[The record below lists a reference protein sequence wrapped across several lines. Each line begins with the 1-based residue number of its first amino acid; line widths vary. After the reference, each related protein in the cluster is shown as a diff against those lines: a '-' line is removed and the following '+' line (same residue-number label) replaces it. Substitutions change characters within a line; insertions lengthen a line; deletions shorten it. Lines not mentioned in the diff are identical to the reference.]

1 MGSDHATRLWLCPV
15 KGHGALKFSD
25 SQAFKKHMLLY
36 HSELFGESQLEA
48 LAQMNSKPLSKPFT
62 SCPLCDKL
70 ADDLSGLGSMSGE
83 RKPDNLPRHISG
95 HLKEL
100 AILAFPPAEGHT
112 SSKKVK
118 SSQSDVSRNCSQSYL
133 PELPEVF
140 RTYAPLIDTAMIYPD
155 TQLQRWECD
164 NCGRYRLEIGPD
176 QICPDCQHLRCDT
189 CTVFTE
195 KQPPNLM
202 APLTSLARL
211 HEEGGSF
218 YDEMWFEDKNQD
230 EARQNREDEWRFW
243 TETHYPPYNGHF
255 DDPNLQELINK
266 YKQGTFYL

>member
-1 MGSDHATRLWLCPV
+1 VSCEGTWSLKILGLAGFQKTHAFVPQLIIWRITTRGSRTNELEA
-15 KGHGALKFSD
+15 ALKTF
-25 SQAFKKHMLLY
+25 H
-36 HSELFGESQLEA
+36 
-48 LAQMNSKPLSKPFT
+48 

-118 SSQSDVSRNCSQSYL
+118 SSQSDVSRNCSLSSL

-140 RTYAPLIDTAMIYPD
+140 RTYAPRIDTAMIYPD

-176 QICPDCQHLRCDT
+176 QICSDCQHPRCDT

-202 APLTSLARL
+202 APLTSLARS
-211 HEEGGSF
+211 HEEGGAS
-218 YDEMWFEDKNQD
+218 MMRCGSRIKTKMKL
-230 EARQNREDEWRFW
+230 ARIEKTSGGSGRRRTILHIMGISMIPTSRN
-243 TETHYPPYNGHF
+243 
-255 DDPNLQELINK
+255 
-266 YKQGTFYL
+266 